1 MQTEIVQRTKAPVVP
16 STPID
21 APSAAI
27 RNPGLASA
35 TTKPSHQV
43 IALRSCLSSTSACAI
58 DLPLSSW
65 WPQTGNG
72 RTNWYRPTQGSSTT
86 PLGHPAI
93 GAYDSCK
100 GNAHAAGSS
109 RGSDRPSRRADEGT
123 SGPARDAPGSR
134 GPERRADGD

>member
-1 MQTEIVQRTKAPVVP
+1 MLFWSPPRRTEIVHRTKAPVVP

-58 DLPLSSW
+58 KPSSPSSSQPPAAYQLVQAPLYHASRTHVNM
-65 WPQTGNG
+65 PQLVN
-72 RTNWYRPTQGSSTT
+72 
-86 PLGHPAI
+86 
-93 GAYDSCK
+93 
-100 GNAHAAGSS
+100 
-109 RGSDRPSRRADEGT
+109 
-123 SGPARDAPGSR
+123 RDADLSNLSASQTR
-134 GPERRADGD
+134 GRPVVLATMSVRVDPSAERMAI